1 MFRCSNLLGKGKTL
15 MTLLLRGNTAN
26 YRPPVMRPC
35 CDFSHLVDTQ
45 TTESTEKTK
54 LLWMALGLL
63 SSLFVAELL
72 TALLSHS
79 LSLLSEAGHLFSD
92 VIALGISLIATS
104 LAQRPA
110 KGQATFGHRRVE
122 ILAALLNGLALAI
135 AAIFIAKEALERFHS
150 PEAVLGLPMLIV
162 ALASLAVNV
171 INLTLL
177 HKVSHNDLNIRG
189 AFLHVVADTASS
201 VGVILAAL
209 VVYFFNWIW
218 VDALVSL
225 LIACSII
232 LSALPLVKDSLEVL
246 MEYAPRSV
254 DPAMVEAAFKSFV
267 GVYQVQ
273 KLHIWMIGSNQ
284 VALCAH
290 LTVEAL
296 GGGERDRLT
305 KQIQTHLEQEFD
317 IHQSTLQ
324 LTHRNSMEIREVHP
338 LLSGNLMEQL
348 NKKNGDLNS

>member
-1 MFRCSNLLGKGKTL
+1 MFLNMFRISDLLGKYQTL
-15 MTLLLRGNTAN
+15 ITSWLRVDSDNF
-26 YRPPVMRPC
+26 RPTVMRPC
-35 CDFSHLVDTQ
+35 CDFSHLVDNQ
-45 TTESTEKTK
+45 TTEIGEKTK

-72 TALLSHS
+72 TGLLSHS
-79 LSLLSEAGHLFSD
+79 LSLLSEAGHLLSD

-135 AAIFIAKEALERFHS
+135 AAIFIAKEAMERFQS

-162 ALASLAVNV
+162 ALASLAVNG

-177 HKVSHNDLNIRG
+177 HKISHNDLNIRG

-209 VVYFFNWIW
+209 VVYFFNWTW
-218 VDALVSL
+218 VDAVVSL

-254 DPAMVEAAFKSFV
+254 DPAMVETALKSFA
-267 GVYQVQ
+267 GVEQVQ

-290 LTVEAL
+290 LSVEAL

-305 KQIQTHLEQEFD
+305 KQIQTHLQQEFD
-317 IHQSTLQ
+317 IHQSILQ
-324 LTHRNSMEIREVHP
+324 LTHRNSLEMMELHP
-338 LLSGNLMEQL
+338 LLSGNLIEQL
-348 NKKNGDLNS
+348 NKNK

>member
-1 MFRCSNLLGKGKTL
+1 MFIGSDLLGKCQTFIK
-15 MTLLLRGNTAN
+15 LLLRENSDKF
-26 YRPPVMRPC
+26 RPTVMRPC
-35 CDFSHLVDTQ
+35 CDFSHLVDNQ
-45 TTESTEKTK
+45 TTEIREKTK

-72 TALLSHS
+72 IGLVSHS
-79 LSLLSEAGHLFSD
+79 LSLLSEAGHLLSD

-135 AAIFIAKEALERFHS
+135 AAVFIAKEAVERFQS

-162 ALASLAVNV
+162 ALASLAVNG
-171 INLTLL
+171 INLTVL
-177 HKVSHNDLNIRG
+177 HKISHNDLNIRG

-209 VVYFFNWIW
+209 VVYFFNWTW
-218 VDALVSL
+218 VDAVVSL

-254 DPAMVEAAFKSFV
+254 EPAMVETTLKSFA
-267 GVYQVQ
+267 GVEEVQ

-290 LTVEAL
+290 LNVEGL
-296 GGGERDRLT
+296 SSGERDRLT
-305 KQIQTHLEQEFD
+305 KQIQTHLEQEFN
-317 IHQSTLQ
+317 IHQSILQ
-324 LTHRNSMEIREVHP
+324 LTGRNSLEMMELHP
-338 LLSGNLMEQL
+338 LLSGSLLEQL
-348 NKKNGDLNS
+348 NRNK

>member
-1 MFRCSNLLGKGKTL
+1 MFRDANLLDKGKTL
-15 MTLLLRGNTAN
+15 MTLLLRVNSN
-26 YRPPVMRPC
+26 NSNPKVMRSC
-35 CDFSHLVDTQ
+35 CDFSHLVDDNNQ
-45 TTESTEKTK
+45 QSRQKSK
-54 LLWMALGLL
+54 YLWISLGLL
-63 SSLFVAELL
+63 ISLFLSQLL
-72 TALLSHS
+72 IGLLSHS

-104 LAQRPA
+104 LAQLPA

-135 AAIFIAKEALERFHS
+135 AAIFIAKEALERFQS
-150 PEAVLGLPMLIV
+150 PEIVLGLPMLIV
-162 ALASLAVNV
+162 ALAGLVVNG

-177 HKVSHNDLNIRG
+177 HKISHNDLNIRG

-201 VGVILAAL
+201 FGVILAAL
-209 VVYFFNWIW
+209 MVYFFNWTW
-218 VDALVSL
+218 VDAVVSL

-232 LSALPLVKDSLEVL
+232 LSALPLLKDSLEVL

-254 DPAMVEAAFKSFV
+254 DPAMVEAALKSFV
-267 GVYQVQ
+267 GVDQVQ

-305 KQIQTHLEQEFD
+305 KQIQTHLEQEFN
-317 IHQSTLQ
+317 INQSILQ
-324 LTHRNSMEIREVHP
+324 LTHCNSTEMRELHP
-338 LLSGNLMEQL
+338 LLNGNLMEHL
-348 NKKNGDLNS
+348 NKSSVQEN